1 MRILIHN
8 YTSIIST
15 EPMYFCKSFEITGH
29 EAHLWSDASI
39 STFDMFDSFKP
50 DVYLTHFEFL
60 TNDAIK
66 YLSQNKQIQLIV
78 NCTGMTTDKLK
89 ILESKVEE
97 GGINCPFLF
106 TNAGAVL
113 PYAKPEKLKMESILP
128 GLDVFLPPQVFPDFK
143 IDLGLVAL
151 ESSKQIDEYTKGRE
165 THHRLKLTHM
175 SERDKHFDMPVS
187 ILSLRGLYDKYNEV
201 MFATPMS
208 IVFSQLF
215 YEAAF
220 HADKVSFKVEDEEQ
234 PLFDQFLASVFKE
247 EETDNLSQTL
257 KSQIK
262 SNHTSI
268 SRAAR
273 LCKFMKDSETKL
285 KLEKMR
291 GTL

>member
-1 MRILIHN
+1 
-8 YTSIIST
+8 
-15 EPMYFCKSFEITGH
+15 
-29 EAHLWSDASI
+29 
-39 STFDMFDSFKP
+39 
-50 DVYLTHFEFL
+50 
-60 TNDAIK
+60 
-66 YLSQNKQIQLIV
+66 
-78 NCTGMTTDKLK
+78 
-89 ILESKVEE
+89 
-97 GGINCPFLF
+97 
-106 TNAGAVL
+106 
-113 PYAKPEKLKMESILP
+113 
-128 GLDVFLPPQVFPDFK
+128 
-143 IDLGLVAL
+143 
-151 ESSKQIDEYTKGRE
+151 
-165 THHRLKLTHM
+165 
-175 SERDKHFDMPVS
+175 
-187 ILSLRGLYDKYNEV
+187 
-201 MFATPMS
+201 MS

-247 EETDNLSQTL
+247 EETENLSQTL